1 LSDTPPAQAGT
12 GERRV
17 FVSYARA
24 DKERVQPI
32 VEALSAEGCE
42 VWWDSHILG
51 GTTFA
56 REIEAALNAA
66 QAVVVVWSAASV
78 DSDWVRDEAMVARD
92 RGRIVPVRIDPV
104 TAPLGF
110 GQYHMVDLGGWAGDR
125 TAASFRG
132 LIEAIDHAVAGDAP
146 RREATPA
153 PDSPR
158 GLNRRRALV
167 IAGAAIPAVAVAG
180 WWLAQRLA
188 PERSVAVLPFANL
201 SGDPAQDLVAD
212 GVSEDVRSAL
222 ARIPALQVTSRTSS
236 ELSGDKR
243 QDPSTVASRLGVAFL
258 LEGTLQKVGDMLRI
272 SAQLVRGAD
281 GFEHW
286 SQTFDRPTGDLLALE
301 SDIAREV
308 AAALRVTLL
317 AAQAVAPGGTRS
329 ADAYKAYLQAR
340 KLYDAGGDEASLRQT
355 AALYEQAL
363 ALDPDYADAQAGRA
377 RALMAIAD
385 QYAAGETRR
394 SLSDQ
399 GLAAAEAAAQLAP
412 DSADAQAALGFARM
426 GRLDVKGAG
435 GPYQRAGQLGA
446 GDADRLEG
454 YGAYEARLGR
464 FELALPALR
473 RAVLLDPLNPNAH
486 LALGDGLYMAR
497 RPAEARDSLGRA
509 LQLNGAM
516 TFAHSRLGDC
526 LLLAGDSSGSL
537 AEYRA
542 EPAALYRLAGL
553 AIALQR
559 LGKTADARAA
569 LAELTTQTGD
579 NGLYQQAQVQ
589 AQWGQ
594 TGPCLDAL
602 ERGFAL
608 KDAGLTRLKV
618 DPMLDPVRADRRFV
632 RLLSLV
638 GFA

>member
-1 LSDTPPAQAGT
+1 MSDPPPTEAGA
-12 GERRV
+12 GQRRV

-24 DKERVQPI
+24 DKARVQYI
-32 VEALSAEGCE
+32 VEALSAEGCQ
-42 VWWDSHILG
+42 VWWDSHIVG

-56 REIEAALNAA
+56 REIEAALNNA
-66 QAVVVVWSAASV
+66 QAVVVVWSATSV

-104 TAPLGF
+104 SAPLGF
-110 GQYHMVDLGGWAGDR
+110 GQYHMVDLVGWAGDR
-125 TAASFRG
+125 AAASFRG
-132 LIEAIDHAVAGDAP
+132 MVEAIDHAVAGKAP
-146 RREATPA
+146 HREVA
-153 PDSPR
+153 PEPEAPR
-158 GLNRRRALV
+158 GLNRRRALM
-167 IAGAAIPAVAVAG
+167 IGGAAIPIVAAGG

-201 SGDPAQDLVAD
+201 SGDPQQDLVAD

-243 QDPSTVASRLGVAFL
+243 QDPSTVAGRLGVAFL
-258 LEGTLQKVGDMLRI
+258 LEGSLRKVGDMLRI
-272 SAQLVRGAD
+272 NAQLVHGAD

-286 SQTFDRPTGDLLALE
+286 SQTFDRPTGNLLGLE

-308 AAALRVTLL
+308 ATALRVTLL
-317 AAQAVAPGGTRS
+317 AAQALAPGGTRS
-329 ADAYKAYLQAR
+329 AEAYTAYLQAR

-355 AALYEQAL
+355 TALYEQAL
-363 ALDPDYADAQAGRA
+363 ALDPNYADAQAGRA
-377 RALMAIAD
+377 RALMAIAN
-385 QYAAGETRR
+385 QYATGETRR

-446 GDADRLEG
+446 GNADRLEG
-454 YGAYEARLGR
+454 YGAYEIRLGR

-473 RAVLLDPLNPNAH
+473 RAVLLDPINPNAH
-486 LALGDGLYMAR
+486 LTLGDGLYMAR
-497 RPAEARDSLGRA
+497 RASEARDLLSRA

-526 LLLAGDSSGSL
+526 LLLAGDAAGSL
-537 AEYRA
+537 AQYRA
-542 EPAALYRLAGL
+542 EPAALYRLTGL

-559 LGKTADARAA
+559 LGKTAEAHAA
-569 LAELTTQTGD
+569 LTDLTTQTGD

-594 TGPCLDAL
+594 AGPCLDAL

-618 DPMLDPVRADRRFV
+618 DPALDPVRGEQRFV